1 MSGFLNVA
9 QVSIWV
15 VVFCLVGTCYT
26 LVHLGIIIAH
36 VERIPMNQRISI
48 TRHGIVPFVL
58 PR

>member
-15 VVFCLVGTCYT
+15 VVFCLVGTWYT
-26 LVHLGIIIAH
+26 LVHLGIIVAH
-36 VERIPMNQRISI
+36 VERIPMNQRKSI
-48 TRHGIVPFVL
+48 TQHGMVSFVL